1 MKVLNTKIFRVE
13 ADANAGE
20 RLDKNEVHR
29 MMEEAYPEACEI
41 VVKRI
46 RTGVVFKVSVVHDH
60 SEGYTYGNKSTD
72 GKKKVA
78 RKPLK

>member
-46 RTGVVFKVSVVHDH
+46 RTGVVFKLVWYMIIPKDTRMVTSPQT
-60 SEGYTYGNKSTD
+60 EKRRLPEN
-72 GKKKVA
+72 
-78 RKPLK
+78 L